1 MSKSKGPP
9 RRAGKQDV
17 RQASRVPHILHV
29 HSTFSPGGKELRCVQ
44 LINAFG
50 VRARHTIVSAEPD
63 QLGAAKRIRPG
74 IAVTLQP
81 DFPSLKGL
89 PAPGRLQ
96 KLAKAM
102 RDYDLVLTYNWGA
115 MDAVMAHT
123 LFSDAFDLPKLIHHE
138 DGFDES
144 ELVKRKQRRTWFR
157 RIALGKSS
165 GLVVPSSVL
174 EEIALVEWQ
183 QPLGRVKRIP
193 NGIDTGAFAAKPKT
207 DAIPR
212 LLKRPGEKWVGTLAG
227 LRPVKNLPRLVRA
240 FAAMPDDWH
249 LIVCGEG
256 PDRARIEAEIDRL
269 ELNDRVHLPGAVDD
283 PAKVVGLFDIFA
295 LSSDSE
301 QFPLSIVE
309 AMAAGR
315 PVVAP
320 EVGDIAEI
328 VAEENQAYLAK
339 TPSEEAIARELV
351 ALSGDAK
358 LRDTVGKA
366 NRAKAR
372 AQFDAD
378 KMIATYRRLYSSAMH
393 GFDL

>member
-17 RQASRVPHILHV
+17 RQASRVPHILHI

-50 VRARHTIVSAEPD
+50 AKARHTIVSAEPD
-63 QLGAAKRIRPG
+63 QLGAAKRIRAD

-81 DFPSLKGL
+81 DFPALKGL
-89 PAPGRLQ
+89 PTPGRLQ

-102 RDYDLVLTYNWGA
+102 RGYDLVLTYNWGA

-123 LFSDAFDLPKLIHHE
+123 LFSEAFDLPKLIHHE

-227 LRPVKNLPRLVRA
+227 LRPVKNIPRLVRA
-240 FAAMPDDWH
+240 FAEMPDDWH
-249 LIVCGEG
+249 LIVCGDG

-301 QFPLSIVE
+301 QFPLSVVE

-328 VAEENQAYLAK
+328 VAEENRAYLAD
-339 TPSEEAIARELV
+339 TPSEEAIASELV